1 MEMLF
6 TVAIIVLFTA
16 LYFILASDEQCYYRK
31 YILPAMFL
39 FLALMHYEDS
49 LTAVSFVAAS
59 AFVYFGQKGYGQQ
72 KIKNME
78 KSKPEEKEKQEEDK

>member
-16 LYFILASDEQCYYRK
+16 LYFILASDEQCYYRR

-39 FLALMHYEDS
+39 FLALIHYDDT
-49 LTAVSFVAAS
+49 LTAVSFAAAA

-72 KIKNME
+72 KIKNPE
-78 KSKPEEKEKQEEDK
+78 KDESEEKEKQEEEK